1 MPDTLPVFQPLAVNA
16 YRRKGQI
23 TRMVTSLIKPLSE
36 PGNNFLRFCFILMLV
51 MPVFAASPNV
61 GESNHVTT
69 VVRPDPKTGRL
80 VRAVVVRARPA
91 SSQEVVDVE
100 KMVDRIASEQGVE
113 SPLVHSV
120 IRAESNYNPNA
131 VSPKG
136 ALGLMQLIPATAR
149 RFGVSNAFDAQEN
162 IQGGVRYLRFLLDYY
177 QNDYARAIAAYN
189 AGEAA
194 VDKYH
199 GIPPYAETQNYVS
212 RVAQN
217 LKVARQNR
225 VKPTAPVVTPTDT
238 ETAKLETYRPI
249 QTSVGSDGLIYYRT
263 P

>member
-1 MPDTLPVFQPLAVNA
+1 
-16 YRRKGQI
+16 
-23 TRMVTSLIKPLSE
+23 
-36 PGNNFLRFCFILMLV
+36 MLV
-51 MPVFAASPNV
+51 APVFAASPDA

-69 VVRPDPKTGRL
+69 VVRPDSKTGRL
-80 VRAVVVRARPA
+80 VRTVVVQARPVSA
-91 SSQEVVDVE
+91 QAEADLE
-100 KMVDRIASEQGVE
+100 NMVDRIAGEQGVE
-113 SPLVHSV
+113 GPLVHSV

-131 VSPKG
+131 VSLKG

-177 QNDYARAIAAYN
+177 QNDYVRAIAAYN

-217 LKVARQNR
+217 LKVARQNP
-225 VKPTAPVVTPTDT
+225 VKPTAPAVTPPVATPTDT

>member
-1 MPDTLPVFQPLAVNA
+1 
-16 YRRKGQI
+16 
-23 TRMVTSLIKPLSE
+23 
-36 PGNNFLRFCFILMLV
+36 MLV
-51 MPVFAASPNV
+51 APVFAASPDA

-69 VVRPDPKTGRL
+69 VVATSSVRPDPKTGRL
-80 VRAVVVRARPA
+80 VRAVVVQARPVSA
-91 SSQEVVDVE
+91 QETTDLE
-100 KMVDRIASEQGVE
+100 QMVDRIAVEQGVE

-225 VKPTAPVVTPTDT
+225 VKTTSPAVTPADT

>member
-1 MPDTLPVFQPLAVNA
+1 
-16 YRRKGQI
+16 
-23 TRMVTSLIKPLSE
+23 
-36 PGNNFLRFCFILMLV
+36 
-51 MPVFAASPNV
+51 
-61 GESNHVTT
+61 
-69 VVRPDPKTGRL
+69 
-80 VRAVVVRARPA
+80 
-91 SSQEVVDVE
+91 
-100 KMVDRIASEQGVE
+100 MVDRIAGEQGVE
-113 SPLVHSV
+113 IPLVHSV

-149 RFGVSNAFDAQEN
+149 RFGVSNVFDAQEN

-177 QNDYARAIAAYN
+177 EGDYTRAIAAYN

-212 RVAQN
+212 RVARN
-217 LKVARQNR
+217 LKVARQNQA
-225 VKPTAPVVTPTDT
+225 VSTPTTPVPVTT

-249 QTSVGSDGLIYYRT
+249 QASVGSDGRIYYRT